1 MPKTPQ
7 ARESSYISQSEVPT
21 RRSGSTAMATTPGPL
36 PPARPPPARPPPPF
50 PLSLSTPPT
59 VRQESCARRRSCHCR
74 PDSAA
79 ASVDPMNA
87 QNVTVIGLGQ
97 MGTALAD
104 AFLAAG
110 HRTTVWNRTPGK
122 ADALVARGASRAA
135 SVEEAVAASELVVV
149 CVLDHPAVRALLA
162 PVAGRLRGRV
172 LVNLTSGS
180 PEQARAEAAWAAGHG
195 IGYLDGA
202 VMTTPPGV
210 GDSANMILYAGSPE
224 LLAAHRATLA
234 VLGDPVDLGPDAG
247 LASLYDAGLLGL
259 MWSVFGGWLHATAL
273 AGADDVP
280 AREFTA
286 VATRWLRTVSWF
298 MTGYAEQIDA
308 GEYPGADATI
318 DVQVAAIGHLLHAGE
333 ARGIDGRLPELH
345 LDLMRAAV
353 EAGHGG
359 DSYARIIEAFR
370 K

>member
-1 MPKTPQ
+1 M
-7 ARESSYISQSEVPT
+7 
-21 RRSGSTAMATTPGPL
+21 
-36 PPARPPPARPPPPF
+36 
-50 PLSLSTPPT
+50 
-59 VRQESCARRRSCHCR
+59 
-74 PDSAA
+74 
-79 ASVDPMNA
+79 DPMNA

-97 MGTALAD
+97 MGSALAD

-110 HRTTVWNRTPGK
+110 HPTTVWNRTPAK
-122 ADALVARGASRAA
+122 ADALVARGAVRAA
-135 SVEEAVAASELVVV
+135 TVAEAVAASDLVVV
-149 CVLDHPAVRALLA
+149 CVLDHTAVRELLA
-162 PVAGRLRGRV
+162 PVADSLRGKA
-172 LVNLTSGS
+172 LVDLTTGS
-180 PEQARAEAAWAAGHG
+180 PEQARDEARWAVEHG
-195 IGYLDGA
+195 IGHLVGA

-210 GDSANMILYAGSPE
+210 GDSSNMILYAGAPE
-224 LLAAHRATLA
+224 LFAAHRATLA

-273 AGADDVP
+273 AGADGVP
-280 AREFTA
+280 ARDFTA
-286 VATRWLRTVSWF
+286 VATRWLSTVSWF

-333 ARGIDGRLPELH
+333 ARGIDDRLPRLH
-345 LDLMRAAV
+345 LELMRAAV

>member
-1 MPKTPQ
+1 M
-7 ARESSYISQSEVPT
+7 
-21 RRSGSTAMATTPGPL
+21 
-36 PPARPPPARPPPPF
+36 
-50 PLSLSTPPT
+50 
-59 VRQESCARRRSCHCR
+59 
-74 PDSAA
+74 
-79 ASVDPMNA
+79 DPMNA
-87 QNVTVIGLGQ
+87 QNITVIGLGQ
-97 MGTALAD
+97 MGSALAD

-110 HRTTVWNRTPGK
+110 HRTTVWNRTPAK
-122 ADALVARGASRAA
+122 ADALVARGAVRAA
-135 SVEEAVAASELVVV
+135 TVAEAVAASELVVV
-149 CVLDHPAVRALLA
+149 CVLDHTAVRELLA
-162 PVAGRLRGRV
+162 PVAGSLRGKA
-172 LVNLTSGS
+172 LVDLTTGS
-180 PEQARAEAAWAAGHG
+180 PEQAREEARWAGEHG
-195 IGYLDGA
+195 IGHLVGA

-210 GDSANMILYAGSPE
+210 GDSSNMILYAGDTE
-224 LLAAHRATLA
+224 LFAAHRATLA

-273 AGADDVP
+273 AGADGVP
-280 AREFTA
+280 ARDFTA
-286 VATRWLRTVSWF
+286 VATRWLSTVSWF

-333 ARGIDGRLPELH
+333 ERGIDDRLPRLH
-345 LDLMRAAV
+345 LELMRAAV

>member
-1 MPKTPQ
+1 
-7 ARESSYISQSEVPT
+7 
-21 RRSGSTAMATTPGPL
+21 MATTPVL
-36 PPARPPPARPPPPF
+36 I
-50 PLSLSTPPT
+50 PPT
-59 VRQESCARRRSCHCR
+59 LRQESCARRQPCHCR

-79 ASVDPMNA
+79 ASVESMNA
-87 QNVTVIGLGQ
+87 QNITVIGLGQ
-97 MGTALAD
+97 MGSALAD

-110 HRTTVWNRTPGK
+110 HRTTVFNRTPEK
-122 ADALVARGASRAA
+122 ADALVARGAVRAA
-135 SVEEAVAASELVVV
+135 GVAEAVTASELVVV
-149 CVLDHPAVRALLA
+149 CVLDFAAVRELLA
-162 PVAGRLRGRV
+162 PVAESLRGRV
-172 LVNLTSGS
+172 LVNLTTGS
-180 PEQARAEAAWAAGHG
+180 PEQARAEAEWAAEHG

-210 GDSANMILYAGSPE
+210 GDSANMILYAGAPE
-224 LLAAHRATLA
+224 LLAEHRVTLA
-234 VLGDPVDLGPDAG
+234 VLGDPVDLGADAG

-273 AGADDVP
+273 AGADGVP
-280 AREFTA
+280 ARDFTA
-286 VATRWLRTVSWF
+286 VATRWMRTVSWF

-333 ARGIDGRLPELH
+333 ARGIDNRLPELH
-345 LDLMRAAV
+345 LELMRAAV
-353 EAGHGG
+353 DAGHGG